1 MRKAKGEGG
10 TLMALLTVEIKH
22 YWENADVNQALH
34 LIIYYFMSLLFKLR
48 ALIHLQN

>member
-1 MRKAKGEGG
+1 MKKAKRKGG
-10 TLMALLTVEIKH
+10 TLMALLTVELKH
-22 YWENADVNQALH
+22 YWENAIVNQALD